1 MKFLINSESG
11 KAVNL
16 NNVAEICVSNNYLV
30 LTTEGGQYAREMRF
44 IYGTEG
50 ILNRLFTKVM
60 EFLANDE
67 KTLDCY
73 EFINGLK

>member
-1 MKFLINSESG
+1 MTKFLTNGS

-44 IYGTEG
+44 IYGTEDN
-50 ILNRLFTKVM
+50 LNRLFAKVM
-60 EFLANDE
+60 EFLAGDE
-67 KTLDCY
+67 RVMDCDK
-73 EFINGLK
+73 FMKSL

>member
-1 MKFLINSESG
+1 MTKFLPNGS

-44 IYGTEG
+44 IYGTEDN
-50 ILNRLFTKVM
+50 LNRLFAKVM
-60 EFLANDE
+60 EFLAGDE
-67 KTLDCY
+67 RVMDCDK
-73 EFINGLK
+73 FMKSL

>member
-1 MKFLINSESG
+1 MTKFLTNGS

-44 IYGTEG
+44 IYGTEDN
-50 ILNRLFTKVM
+50 LNRLFTKVM
-60 EFLANDE
+60 EFLAGDE
-67 KTLDCY
+67 RVMDCDK
-73 EFINGLK
+73 FMKSL

>member
-44 IYGTEG
+44 IYGTEDN
-50 ILNRLFTKVM
+50 LRRLFSKVM

-67 KTLDCY
+67 KTLDCHK
-73 EFINGLK
+73 FLAGLR

>member
-44 IYGTEG
+44 IYGTEYN
-50 ILNRLFTKVM
+50 LNRLFAKVM
-60 EFLANDE
+60 EFLAGDE
-67 KTLDCY
+67 RVMDCDK
-73 EFINGLK
+73 FMKSL

>member
-1 MKFLINSESG
+1 MTKFLTNGS

-44 IYGTEG
+44 IYGTEDN
-50 ILNRLFTKVM
+50 LNRLFSKVM
-60 EFLANDE
+60 EFLAGDE
-67 KTLDCY
+67 RVMDCDK
-73 EFINGLK
+73 FMKSL

>member
-44 IYGTEG
+44 IYGTEDN
-50 ILNRLFTKVM
+50 LNRLFAKVM
-60 EFLANDE
+60 EFLAGDE
-67 KTLDCY
+67 RVMDCDK
-73 EFINGLK
+73 FMKSL

>member
-16 NNVAEICVSNNYLV
+16 NNVAEICMSNNYLV

-44 IYGTEG
+44 IYGTEDN
-50 ILNRLFTKVM
+50 LNRLFAKVM
-60 EFLANDE
+60 EFLAGDE
-67 KTLDCY
+67 RVMDCDK
-73 EFINGLK
+73 FMKSL

>member
-1 MKFLINSESG
+1 MTKFLTNGS

-44 IYGTEG
+44 IYGTNES
-50 ILNRLFTKVM
+50 LTALFKRVT
-60 EFLANDE
+60 EFLASDE
-67 KTLDCY
+67 KTLDCH
-73 EFINGLK
+73 EFLAGLR